1 MQGLTQFVQE
11 HPAHVRVR
19 CSGVRCAGFGSV
31 CIGRSSISKV
41 FKCKVYTV

>member
-1 MQGLTQFVQE
+1 MQGLAQFVQV
-11 HPAHVRVR
+11 HAVQVG
-19 CSGVRCAGFGSV
+19 CSGVRCTGFGSV